1 MLSRL
6 LRNLRLQQIVVGMRV
21 VGSLNTAVAVRSV
34 VVLQEV
40 VLDCLQIMMTLLQ
53 STWQWLN
60 VRQDSA
66 WPFYYQTK
74 RNLRWHVQ

>member
-34 VVLQEV
+34 VVRQEV
-40 VLDCLQIMMTLLQ
+40 VLDCLQTMMTLLQ
-53 STWQWLN
+53 STRQW
-60 VRQDSA
+60 V
-66 WPFYYQTK
+66 K
-74 RNLRWHVQ
+74 RLTRLSMAILLQNI